1 MSSRDTKQT
10 VTNRRI
16 PKIDKNFDVSS
27 IPTIY
32 KCTNCGKAVVNP
44 VGKFYKVISNPL
56 YQKNDGYSS
65 LCTTCVDNY
74 FDRCRGKY
82 EDEKL
87 ALLLTCA
94 EVGWFFSEAIYLK
107 MKERDPADI
116 RLGEYIKQLNLSQ
129 NKKLAFSDFLI
140 TSLTKQKIMKNKIE
154 ENDFLEDKWTKDE
167 KTSRKEVLQ
176 IVGYDPFEDYPAS
189 DRRYLFSELV
199 KYFDDDISEDQFK
212 LSQVIQIVNN
222 NNQIRH
228 YDVIIATLKPLTD
241 SKDISI
247 LNNLKKDL
255 VSANDKIAK
264 ENEIS
269 VKNRSNKDIGHSTL
283 TYLMKN
289 LREKDFD
296 KAEAD
301 YYDQLKSRGTMWGI
315 EMSMKAIQQNA
326 FFDEN
331 DISEIK
337 EIRRELVQELQTKVD
352 DLIEEK
358 RLLNIK
364 IAELE
369 NKKNIGDSN
378 DST

>member
-32 KCTNCGKAVVNP
+32 KCTDCGKVVVDP

-74 FDRCRGKY
+74 FDRCREKY

-107 MKERDPADI
+107 MKERDSADI

-283 TYLMKN
+283 TYLMKD

-352 DLIEEK
+352 DLIEGK

-369 NKKNIGDSN
+369 NKENIGDSN